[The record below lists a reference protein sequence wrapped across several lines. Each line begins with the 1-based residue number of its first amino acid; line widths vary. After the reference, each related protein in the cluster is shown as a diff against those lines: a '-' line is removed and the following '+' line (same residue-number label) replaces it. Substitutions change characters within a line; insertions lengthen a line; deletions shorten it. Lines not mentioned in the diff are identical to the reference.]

1 MGYGC
6 GEPAGLTKEKDR
18 TPQEHILRRGNKQMK
33 RILKDLITGN
43 NSYALP
49 AAGVSALA
57 ALSLLNGKDTPYSFI
72 PSVSIAD
79 NVCGILLYTVLA
91 YCAAALIGKLI
102 LRNKYKRSFF
112 ASRACKLAA
121 GIAFCLSILILFA
134 AVTDRGILGFIWLV
148 RYCSGLDSNPQEF
161 GPSMIYM
168 TLNGRGMILTGMWTT
183 IRIALFGTAIAFILS
198 IFMVFLRIMEP
209 GKRDND
215 IVKALKWL
223 ASSLTKFYIFV
234 IRGTPMMV
242 QTLIFY
248 YLGFDLFKKSG
259 MTVTEINN
267 VWSFFIS
274 GLFTVSLNS
283 TAYITEVLRGGIL
296 SIDKGQAEAARS
308 LGMTH
313 WQAMSRVVFPQ
324 AVKNSIPSIG
334 NEFIINI
341 KDSSVLSVIGVM
353 DLMYA
358 TKSVS
363 GIYYRSLEI
372 YCVAALIYLVLTW
385 LSSLFL
391 QYVGKRLDV
400 PVKDITSSN

>member
-1 MGYGC
+1 
-6 GEPAGLTKEKDR
+6 
-18 TPQEHILRRGNKQMK
+18 MK

-43 NSYALP
+43 SSYALP

-57 ALSLLNGKDTPYSFI
+57 ALSLLNGKDTPYSLI
-72 PSVSIAD
+72 SSGSIAD
-79 NVCGILLYTVLA
+79 NVCRILLYAVLT

-102 LRNKYKRSFF
+102 LRNKYKGSLFTSK
-112 ASRACKLAA
+112 ASKLAA
-121 GIAFCLSILILFA
+121 GIAFCMSVLILIG

-215 IVKALKWL
+215 FVKALKWL
-223 ASSLTKFYIFV
+223 ASSLTKLYIFV

-283 TAYITEVLRGGIL
+283 TAYITEVLRGGII

-385 LSSLFL
+385 LSSLLL

-400 PVKDITSSN
+400 PVKGITSSN